1 MELKDNPLLQ
11 QEDYL
16 AGYKES
22 LEALKNHP
30 KMLAFDKLCYDLFTS
45 EFGKKFMEIVRERYL
60 IPSLVNREASNYKE
74 MAIWADGFKDF
85 PRMIIQHVTS
95 HEQRIQAGNKA

>member
-22 LEALKNHP
+22 IEALKNHP
-30 KMLAFDKLCYDLFTS
+30 EMLAFDKLCYDVFMT
-45 EFGKKFMEIVRERYL
+45 EFGKKFMERVKERYL
-60 IPSLVNREASNYKE
+60 IPSLVNREQPNYKDLI
-74 MAIWADGFKDF
+74 IWADGFKDF
-85 PRMIIQHVTS
+85 PRMIIQHIMS
-95 HEQRIQAGNKA
+95 HEQRIKAGNKA